1 MEKNLQNT
9 SKIVENFGL
18 IKFYKNRIPYNFRSS
33 RLKIEALQKLPWNRT
48 TLFRFRFSKASN
60 VIDFKINIYILL

>member
-1 MEKNLQNT
+1 MKKVTKKGKALYETMEKNLQYT

-33 RLKIEALQKLPWNRT
+33 RFKIEALQKLP
-48 TLFRFRFSKASN
+48 
-60 VIDFKINIYILL
+60 